1 MSLQGRRPSRTAAPL
16 VDIARLLRNAL
27 PHGDVSGEVEPSQA
41 AALQA
46 VDRLRAGHENG
57 ERLHAIVSRCDMQG
71 ESHKVV
77 AGNLGLSRS
86 QFYRDLA
93 QARQIIAEEIRA
105 SMAREL
111 SGPTIDGTPFGTRLQ
126 TAISLAGCGHGKAA
140 VAYFTPV
147 VATLTGA
154 ERIWGHAVLAELFL
168 GDGDFSAA
176 ERELQRAFSLD
187 DDESGL
193 GLARALLAKAALL
206 HETGHESDASAC
218 LERAVK
224 QVESHAAA
232 SRSPLARDTL
242 STALS
247 NLTFCYFERFD
258 LNAAVRTHA
267 KNPASS
273 EGAFVS
279 PAVRMA
285 YLKIDAMLAC
295 DSSAGPARAR
305 EACSAFHRFAVAH
318 GLLDEISHALLQLG
332 GVARIERRLD
342 DAQRLAQ
349 ESLELQ
355 YAIGRRNAPALS
367 MLSCIAFD
375 KGEYDDAVRLARK
388 TRAESPSGSQTWWHS
403 HLSEAEALAQAG
415 RHDEARAICDRVR
428 HETGDRD
435 ARISAWSRRVEA
447 RIFERLGNE
456 SAAYRAAGS
465 ALEILGKDAP
475 PFYRLK
481 SLLIAQHLR
490 PARSQREQIRGLA
503 AVLGWSAPG
512 T

>member
-1 MSLQGRRPSRTAAPL
+1 MSVQGRRPSRTSAPL
-16 VDIARLLRNAL
+16 VDIAGLLRSAL
-27 PHGDVSGEVEPSQA
+27 SYGDESGEAEPSQA
-41 AALQA
+41 AALHA

-57 ERLHAIVSRCDMQG
+57 QRLHAIVSRCDMHG

-77 AGNLGLSRS
+77 AGDLGLSRS

-93 QARQIIAEEIRA
+93 LARRIVAEEIRA
-105 SMAREL
+105 DVARAV
-111 SGPTIDGTPFGTRLQ
+111 SGLTVEGTSFGTRLQ
-126 TAISLAGCGHGKAA
+126 TAISLAGSGHANAA
-140 VAYFTPV
+140 VGYFAPV
-147 VATLTGA
+147 VATMTGA

-168 GDGDFSAA
+168 GDGDVSAA
-176 ERELQRAFSLD
+176 ERELQRAFALNG
-187 DDESGL
+187 DESGL
-193 GLARALLAKAALL
+193 GLARAFLAKATLL
-206 HETGHESDASAC
+206 YETGRESEASAS
-218 LERAVK
+218 LEHSIM

-242 STALS
+242 SSALS
-247 NLTFCYFERFD
+247 SLAFCYFERGDF
-258 LNAAVRTHA
+258 NAAATTHA
-267 KNPASS
+267 KNPAAL
-273 EGAFVS
+273 EGVFVS

-318 GLLDEISHALLQLG
+318 GLLDEVSHALLQLG
-332 GVARIERRLD
+332 GLARIERRLD

-367 MLSCIAFD
+367 MLSCVAFD
-375 KGEYDDAVRLARK
+375 KGAYDDAVRLARK
-388 TRAESPSGSQTWWHS
+388 TRAESASGSQTWWHS

-415 RHDEARAICDRVR
+415 RHEEARAICDRVR
-428 HETGDRD
+428 DETGDRD
-435 ARISAWSRRVEA
+435 ARIAAWSRRVEA
-447 RIFERLGNE
+447 RIFERLGNQ
-456 SAAYRAAGS
+456 SAAYRAAGT
-465 ALEILGKDAP
+465 ALEILGKSAP

-481 SLLIAQHLR
+481 SLLIAQNVR
-490 PARSQREQIRGLA
+490 PAHSQREQIRGLA
-503 AVLGWSAPG
+503 AVLGWSAHG

>member
-1 MSLQGRRPSRTAAPL
+1 MSLQGRRRSRTAAPL
-16 VDIARLLRNAL
+16 VDIASLLRNVL
-27 PHGDVSGEVEPSQA
+27 PNGGVAGEVEPSHA
-41 AALQA
+41 MALQA

-57 ERLHAIVSRCDMQG
+57 ERLHAIVSRCDLHG
-71 ESHKVV
+71 EPHKVV

-93 QARQIIAEEIRA
+93 QARRIIAEEIREG
-105 SMAREL
+105 MARDV
-111 SGPTIDGTPFGTRLQ
+111 SGLAVDGTPFGTRLQ

-140 VAYFTPV
+140 VAHFTPL
-147 VATLTGA
+147 VATMTGA

-168 GDGDFSAA
+168 GDGDFGAA
-176 ERELQRAFSLD
+176 ERELQRAFALNG
-187 DDESGL
+187 DEPGL
-193 GLARALLAKAALL
+193 GLARVLLAKAALL
-206 HETGHESDASAC
+206 RETGHVSDASAC
-218 LERAVK
+218 LEHAVK

-242 STALS
+242 SAALS

-258 LNAAVRTHA
+258 FNAAARTHA
-267 KNPASS
+267 KNPASA
-273 EGAFVS
+273 EGVFVS
-279 PAVRMA
+279 PAVRTA

-332 GVARIERRLD
+332 GLARIERRLD

-355 YAIGRRNAPALS
+355 YAVGRGSAPALS
-367 MLSCIAFD
+367 MLSCIAFE
-375 KGEYDDAVRLARK
+375 KGEYHDAVRLARE

-415 RHDEARAICDRVR
+415 RHDEARTICDWVR
-428 HETGDRD
+428 RETGDRD

-490 PARSQREQIRGLA
+490 PAHSQREQIRGLT
-503 AVLGWSAPG
+503 AVLGWSAHG